1 MKYIVKNLTRRPV
14 SIQGNSGKSY
24 HLPPKYEHELADIEI
39 EDNAFIGKLQ
49 SRNVLDVK
57 ALDANEKP
65 EDEEGGDRKT
75 TADKSDSRAK
85 SGKKD
90 K

>member
-1 MKYIVKNLTRRPV
+1 MRYIVKNLTRRPV
-14 SIQGNSGKSY
+14 SILCNSGKSY
-24 HLPPKYEHELADIEI
+24 HLPPKYEYELDGIEI

-57 ALDANEKP
+57 PLDDKSES
-65 EDEEGGDRKT
+65 EEGVDKKAA
-75 TADKSDSRAK
+75 ADKADLKTK
-85 SGKKD
+85 SAKKD